1 MNIQTPCPIHTS
13 LAQQLAVINPQ
24 RVFVAYSGGLDSSVL
39 LHGVCKLQLDVP
51 LFAIHIHHGLSKH
64 ADDWLQHCQA
74 NCDQLKVELFAHKV
88 SLPAPG
94 NGQVSG
100 LEQAA
105 RLARYQVFEQHLK
118 TGDVLLM
125 AHHQDDQIETFMMR
139 HTRGSGLTGLTAMEM
154 SRSVGDGHLLRPLLN
169 NSRQQI
175 EEYAALNNVRHV
187 EDDSNSNTN
196 FDRNWWRHSLLPI
209 MQGRFSQSSQ
219 SILKTI
225 EVLQDEHRLLN
236 DLLEP
241 IYQTLVD
248 KQGRLINHKLNE
260 QPWSI
265 QCQIIRKWQEQSDC
279 YPLLADKQIRAVLSD
294 VLHARQDA
302 EPVFKWKGDKWRGNE
317 IRRHNGKLYCMHSL
331 PVIPRDEFPR
341 AFNGTSLPLL
351 PLGKLEQGIGL
362 GLKPGQYQL
371 ALYEGSAKAKPIN
384 RPNKNLK
391 KWFQEYAIP
400 PWQRPYWPVLFQDG
414 QVVAVPGLFV
424 CQGFACEQGWQ
435 LNFKP

>member
-1 MNIQTPCPIHTS
+1 MNIQTPCPIHAS

-74 NCDQLKVELFAHKV
+74 N
-88 SLPAPG
+88 G

-139 HTRGSGLTGLTAMEM
+139 LMRGSGLTGLTAMEM

-175 EEYAALNNVRHV
+175 EEYAALNNVQHV

-196 FDRNWWRHSLLPI
+196 FDRNWWRHSLLASFAI
-209 MQGRFSQSSQ
+209 A
-219 SILKTI
+219 
-225 EVLQDEHRLLN
+225 N
-236 DLLEP
+236 
-241 IYQTLVD
+241 
-248 KQGRLINHKLNE
+248 
-260 QPWSI
+260 
-265 QCQIIRKWQEQSDC
+265 
-279 YPLLADKQIRAVLSD
+279 
-294 VLHARQDA
+294 HARSFFP
-302 EPVFKWKGDKWRGNE
+302 EFTEYFKN
-317 IRRHNGKLYCMHSL
+317 H
-331 PVIPRDEFPR
+331 
-341 AFNGTSLPLL
+341 
-351 PLGKLEQGIGL
+351 
-362 GLKPGQYQL
+362 
-371 ALYEGSAKAKPIN
+371 
-384 RPNKNLK
+384 
-391 KWFQEYAIP
+391 
-400 PWQRPYWPVLFQDG
+400 
-414 QVVAVPGLFV
+414 
-424 CQGFACEQGWQ
+424 
-435 LNFKP
+435 

>member
-1 MNIQTPCPIHTS
+1 MNTQVPCPLTRNIE
-13 LAQQLAVINPQ
+13 QQLAVANPT

-39 LHGVCKLQLDVP
+39 LHAVCNLQLEVP
-51 LFAIHIHHGLSKH
+51 VFAIHIHHGLSKH
-64 ADDWLQHCQA
+64 ADQWLEHCQA
-74 NCDQLKVELFAHKV
+74 SCDQYQIELFAHKV
-88 SLPAPG
+88 NLSRPD
-94 NGQVSG
+94 NGRVSG

-105 RLARYQVFEQHLK
+105 RLARHQVFERHLK
-118 TGDVLLM
+118 AGDVLLM

-139 HTRGSGLTGLTAMEM
+139 LMRGSGLTGLTAMDM
-154 SRSVGDGHLLRPLLN
+154 SRALGKGKLWRPLLN

-175 EEYAALNNVRHV
+175 EDYAAQHHIQHV
-187 EDDSNSNTN
+187 EDDSNTNTN
-196 FDRNWWRHSLLPI
+196 FDRNWWRHSLLPL
-209 MQGRFSQSSQ
+209 MQDRFAQSSQ

-241 IYQTLVD
+241 IYQTIVD
-248 KQGRLINHKLNE
+248 KQGCLKNQKLSE
-260 QPWSI
+260 QSWSI
-265 QCQIIRKWQEQSDC
+265 QCQIIRKWQEQNDC
-279 YPLLADKQIRAVLSD
+279 YPLLADKQIRAVLRD
-294 VLHARQDA
+294 VLNARQDA
-302 EPVFKWKGDKWRGNE
+302 EPVFKWKGDRGQGNE

-331 PVIPRDEFPR
+331 PVIPRNEFPR
-341 AFNGTSLPLL
+341 AFNGTSLPDL

-391 KWFQEYAIP
+391 KWFQEYAVP
-400 PWQRPYWPVLFQDG
+400 PWQRPYWPVLLQDG
-414 QVVAVPGLFV
+414 LVVAVPGLFV